1 MNKYSPE
8 IISLRQ
14 DIEKEVRRQI
24 KTPYDFEFLSG
35 VIWERL
41 HESISPTTL
50 KRLWGYIDGADTTR
64 RSTLCLLSKFLGHND
79 WETYLNHLKMCENA
93 HFFTPSKFV
102 FSF

>member
-41 HESISPTTL
+41 PREGLI
-50 KRLWGYIDGADTTR
+50 
-64 RSTLCLLSKFLGHND
+64 LSVLFAIL
-79 WETYLNHLKMCENA
+79 
-93 HFFTPSKFV
+93 
-102 FSF
+102 